1 VERWRE
7 ALLWTYVVANMGTRE
22 GHWGSVAREEIKDM
36 FGLTDQDDDVIK
48 IEVHRGERWTLETGR
63 MQKAFGQAGWESP
76 KATEFLF
83 CKFA

>member
-1 VERWRE
+1 
-7 ALLWTYVVANMGTRE
+7 
-22 GHWGSVAREEIKDM
+22 M

-48 IEVHRGERWTLETGR
+48 IEVHRGERWTLERGR

-83 CKFA
+83 CGFTQKTLHAESSVDGRPHAGNPQARRTHGGERQVHA